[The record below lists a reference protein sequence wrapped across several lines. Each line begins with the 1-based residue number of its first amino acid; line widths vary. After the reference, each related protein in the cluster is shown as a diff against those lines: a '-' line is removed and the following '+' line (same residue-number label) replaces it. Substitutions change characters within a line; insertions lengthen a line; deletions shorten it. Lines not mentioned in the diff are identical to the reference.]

1 MPNIEKI
8 LEKPDDLPLYVD
20 DLYMGSGSVN
30 QLLGDTIQFVNSSN
44 YEFDL
49 FIISN
54 EDQRS
59 YNATFFQNVGYYFS
73 SFINSF
79 SNEKYTLKE
88 DSESIQIWVSR
99 QTTHVDLMQ
108 KMIDKDFTVKTGI
121 RVDLSV
127 MPNVDKLVL
136 IKTDT
141 LLACSSVNLSNNS
154 YVVGV
159 MNGLRQLEVKVEEA
173 ESGID
178 VALTKRFDVLTKI
191 VNTVKG
197 YAKHEAETFENV
209 TKWRAGLPKNLS
221 LAEKQEFMGKMDA
234 VQAGINVAVEAYP
247 ELKAEKLFSNL
258 TASITDVE
266 EHLQA
271 ARRLYNSNVSTINSM
286 IVTFPRSIVAGMIKM
301 ERKEFFEADTA
312 KREDVEIGF

>member
-1 MPNIEKI
+1 MDPIVI
-8 LEKPDDLPLYVD
+8 VLIVIVVL
-20 DLYMGSGSVN
+20 
-30 QLLGDTIQFVNSSN
+30 
-44 YEFDL
+44 
-49 FIISN
+49 
-54 EDQRS
+54 
-59 YNATFFQNVGYYFS
+59 
-73 SFINSF
+73 
-79 SNEKYTLKE
+79 
-88 DSESIQIWVSR
+88 
-99 QTTHVDLMQ
+99 
-108 KMIDKDFTVKTGI
+108 
-121 RVDLSV
+121 
-127 MPNVDKLVL
+127 LVL
-136 IKTDT
+136 PAFWFI
-141 LLACSSVNLSNNS
+141 
-154 YVVGV
+154 GV
-159 MNGLRQLEVKVEEA
+159 MNTLRRLEIKVNEA

-286 IVTFPRSIVAGMIKM
+286 IVTFPRSIVAGMIHM
-301 ERKEFFEADTA
+301 SRKEFFEAEMS